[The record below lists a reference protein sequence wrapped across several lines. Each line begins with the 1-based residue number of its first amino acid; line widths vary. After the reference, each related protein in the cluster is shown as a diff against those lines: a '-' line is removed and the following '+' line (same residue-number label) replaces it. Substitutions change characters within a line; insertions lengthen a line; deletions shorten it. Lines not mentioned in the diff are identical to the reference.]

1 MRDRQLKDVLER
13 IGLKQA
19 ELARLIGVSQR
30 TVSQWATGDA
40 ALPGPAAAYL
50 RVLQKLPPAALA
62 EEFGRLEGRK
72 LMLDEG
78 LYGLDYWAAGLASS
92 GNEAGAGLAVLRNGK
107 ILGSDRWGG
116 IFEGSYAFD
125 PVKRANTVH
134 VRLQV
139 PPRGELVT
147 GFAAGPKGAM
157 VDIVGSFVRA
167 APIASTVVSIEGQP
181 VAVKLAYLGALP
193 K

>member
-1 MRDRQLKDVLER
+1 MPNRKLKDVLLR

-40 ALPGPAAAYL
+40 DLPGPVAAYL
-50 RVLQKLPPAALA
+50 RVLQKLAPEALA
-62 EEFGRLEGRK
+62 EELGRLEGRK

-78 LYGLDYWAAGLASS
+78 LYGLDYWTAGAAATASD
-92 GNEAGAGLAVLRNGK
+92 AGAGLAVLRNGK
-107 ILGSDRWGG
+107 IRGSGRWGG
-116 IFEGSYAFD
+116 IFDGSYVYD

-157 VDIVGSFVRA
+157 VDIVGSFDRA
-167 APIASTVVSIEGQP
+167 APVAQTVVSIDGQP